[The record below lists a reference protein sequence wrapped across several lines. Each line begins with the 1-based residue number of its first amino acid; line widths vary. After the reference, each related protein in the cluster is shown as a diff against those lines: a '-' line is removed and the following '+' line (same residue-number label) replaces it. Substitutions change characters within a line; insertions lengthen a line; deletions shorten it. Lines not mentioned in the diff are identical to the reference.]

1 MQGAIHAS
9 PSSIPLTIV
18 ERLAYRIDEIRHAQ
32 ARACIVWL
40 VGQYAADDSPNAVVE
55 GVVPWAPDVFRKI
68 AKSFRDEARG
78 RTFHFRSVELAH
90 TFPPS
95 IFFSLF
101 LVGQRYFFILQI
113 FFSVQ
118 TVPVKLQAVTLA
130 AKLLVL
136 SPTNGTLIQLAKYVF
151 ALARYDCNYDV
162 RDRGR
167 MLQQLLVGVVP
178 NMAATDAQDVGGV
191 VLRRAQVRVVLF
203 EGKAIASP
211 SSSRAAAHHDHD
223 AARRGR
229 DHDLGTLGLVL
240 GRDVPN
246 ARLLP
251 DWLEHGVES
260 SLRYVPDDALPSSS
274 AASAVT
280 AIGHVASSSL
290 RAGTGGHST
299 PIVVLTPGGS
309 SGGPSPA
316 GSVPNKAGWTDLDA
330 FYASESE
337 EEEEESED
345 EESEE
350 EESEKGEEEEEEEE
364 EDEDEDGEE
373 EGGKSGEESDR
384 QSGEEKHEV
393 RRAGL
398 LRASDKEDGTGSDV
412 EGASSQ
418 IAAVSVR

>member
-1 MQGAIHAS
+1 M
-9 PSSIPLTIV
+9 IV

-55 GVVPWAPDVFRKI
+55 GVVSWAPDVFRKI

-78 RTFHFRSVELAH
+78 LTLHFRSVELAH

-95 IFFSLF
+95 IFPSLLGRERPKFFF
-101 LVGQRYFFILQI
+101 LQ

-118 TVPVKLQAVTLA
+118 TIPVKLQAVTLA

-136 SPTNGTLIQLAKYVF
+136 SPANGILIQLAKYVF
-151 ALARYDCNYDV
+151 ALARYDRNYDV

-178 NMAATDAQDVGGV
+178 NIVATDAQDVGGV

-211 SSSRAAAHHDHD
+211 SSSTAAAAAHHDHD
-223 AARRGR
+223 AARRGH

-246 ARLLP
+246 PRLLP

-274 AASAVT
+274 AAAAVT
-280 AIGHVASSSL
+280 AIGHVVPSSS
-290 RAGTGGHST
+290 RAGTGGHAT

-309 SGGPSPA
+309 SGGASPA
-316 GSVPNKAGWTDLDA
+316 GSVPNKAGWADLDT
-330 FYASESE
+330 FYASESEE

-350 EESEKGEEEEEEEE
+350 EESEKGEDEED
-364 EDEDEDGEE
+364 DEDEDGDGEE
-373 EGGKSGEESDR
+373 EEERGKSGEESDR
-384 QSGEEKHEV
+384 QSGEEEHEV

-398 LRASDKEDGTGSDV
+398 LQASEDGTGSDV
-412 EGASSQ
+412 EGANSQ
-418 IAAVSVR
+418 IATVSVR

>member
-1 MQGAIHAS
+1 
-9 PSSIPLTIV
+9 
-18 ERLAYRIDEIRHAQ
+18 
-32 ARACIVWL
+32 VWL

-78 RTFHFRSVELAH
+78 RTLHFRSVELAH
-90 TFPPS
+90 TLPPIFFS
-95 IFFSLF
+95 SSWWDDVIFFSLF
-101 LVGQRYFFILQI
+101 

-136 SPTNGTLIQLAKYVF
+136 APANGTLIQLAKYVF
-151 ALARYDCNYDV
+151 ALARYDRNYDV

-178 NMAATDAQDVGGV
+178 DIAATDAEDVGGV

-211 SSSRAAAHHDHD
+211 SSSHAAVAMAAHHDHD

-260 SLRYVPDDALPSSS
+260 SLRHVPDDALPSSS
-274 AASAVT
+274 AAAAVT
-280 AIGHVASSSL
+280 AIGHVAPSSSS

-299 PIVVLTPGGS
+299 PIVVLTPVGS

-337 EEEEESED
+337 EEEEEEDED

-350 EESEKGEEEEEEEE
+350 EESEKGEDEE
-364 EDEDEDGEE
+364 EDENEDGEQ
-373 EGGKSGEESDR
+373 EGGNSEEESDR
-384 QSGEEKHEV
+384 QSGEEEHEV

-398 LRASDKEDGTGSDV
+398 LRASDDEDGTGSDV
-412 EGASSQ
+412 EGATV
-418 IAAVSVR
+418 AR

>member
-1 MQGAIHAS
+1 MAGTT
-9 PSSIPLTIV
+9 L
-18 ERLAYRIDEIRHAQ
+18 
-32 ARACIVWL
+32 
-40 VGQYAADDSPNAVVE
+40 
-55 GVVPWAPDVFRKI
+55 
-68 AKSFRDEARG
+68 
-78 RTFHFRSVELAH
+78 
-90 TFPPS
+90 
-95 IFFSLF
+95 
-101 LVGQRYFFILQI
+101 YFFLQF

-136 SPTNGTLIQLAKYVF
+136 SPANGTLIQLAKYVF
-151 ALARYDCNYDV
+151 ALARYDRNYDV

-178 NMAATDAQDVGGV
+178 NIVATDAQDVGGV

-211 SSSRAAAHHDHD
+211 PSSTAAAVPAAHYDHD
-223 AARRGR
+223 AARQGH

-240 GRDVPN
+240 GRDMPN

-274 AASAVT
+274 SAAAAVT
-280 AIGHVASSSL
+280 AIGHVASSSS

-299 PIVVLTPGGS
+299 PIVVLTPVGS

-316 GSVPNKAGWTDLDA
+316 GSVPNKAGWTDLEA
-330 FYASESE
+330 FYAGESEEE

-345 EESEE
+345 EGED
-350 EESEKGEEEEEEEE
+350 EESEKGEDQE
-364 EDEDEDGEE
+364 EDEDEDEEE
-373 EGGKSGEESDR
+373 EGEKSGEESDR
-384 QSGEEKHEV
+384 LSGEEEHEV

-398 LRASDKEDGTGSDV
+398 LRGSDEEDGMGSDV
-412 EGASSQ
+412 EAASNQ
-418 IAAVSVR
+418 IAAISVR

>member
-1 MQGAIHAS
+1 MLFIF
-9 PSSIPLTIV
+9 SS
-18 ERLAYRIDEIRHAQ
+18 
-32 ARACIVWL
+32 
-40 VGQYAADDSPNAVVE
+40 
-55 GVVPWAPDVFRKI
+55 F
-68 AKSFRDEARG
+68 
-78 RTFHFRSVELAH
+78 
-90 TFPPS
+90 
-95 IFFSLF
+95 
-101 LVGQRYFFILQI
+101 

-130 AKLLVL
+130 GKLLVL
-136 SPTNGTLIQLAKYVF
+136 SPANGTLIQLAKYVF
-151 ALARYDCNYDV
+151 ALARYDRNYDV

-178 NMAATDAQDVGGV
+178 DIVATDAQDVGGV

-203 EGKAIASP
+203 EGKTIVSP
-211 SSSRAAAHHDHD
+211 SSSTAAAVPAAHHDHD
-223 AARRGR
+223 AARQGHDR
-229 DHDLGTLGLVL
+229 DLGTLGLVL

-274 AASAVT
+274 SAAAVT
-280 AIGHVASSSL
+280 AIGHVASSSS

-299 PIVVLTPGGS
+299 PIVVLTPVGS

-316 GSVPNKAGWTDLDA
+316 GSVPNKAGWTDLEA

-337 EEEEESED
+337 EEEEEESED
-345 EESEE
+345 EEGEE
-350 EESEKGEEEEEEEE
+350 EESEKSEDQEDD
-364 EDEDEDGEE
+364 EDEDEDEEE

-384 QSGEEKHEV
+384 LSGEEEHEV

-398 LRASDKEDGTGSDV
+398 LRASDEEDGMGSDV
-412 EGASSQ
+412 EAASSQ
-418 IAAVSVR
+418 IAVVSVR

>member
-1 MQGAIHAS
+1 M
-9 PSSIPLTIV
+9 IV

-55 GVVPWAPDVFRKI
+55 GVAPWAPDVFRKI
-68 AKSFRDEARG
+68 AKSYRDEARG
-78 RTFHFRSVELAH
+78 RTLHFRSVELAH
-90 TFPPS
+90 TFLPSNFFS
-95 IFFSLF
+95 IFPLWAGTT
-101 LVGQRYFFILQI
+101 L
-113 FFSVQ
+113 FFSSNFFWVQ

-136 SPTNGTLIQLAKYVF
+136 SPANGTLIQLAKYVF
-151 ALARYDCNYDV
+151 ALARYDRNYDV

-178 NMAATDAQDVGGV
+178 NIVATDAQDVGGV

-203 EGKAIASP
+203 EGKTIASP
-211 SSSRAAAHHDHD
+211 LSSNAAAVPAAHHDHD
-223 AARRGR
+223 AARRGH

-240 GRDVPN
+240 GRDVPS

-260 SLRYVPDDALPSSS
+260 SLRYVPDDALPASS
-274 AASAVT
+274 ATAAVT
-280 AIGHVASSSL
+280 AIGHVASSSS

-299 PIVVLTPGGS
+299 PIVVLTPVGS
-309 SGGPSPA
+309 SEGPSPA
-316 GSVPNKAGWTDLDA
+316 GSVPNKAGWTDLEA

-345 EESEE
+345 EEGEE
-350 EESEKGEEEEEEEE
+350 EESEKGEDQE
-364 EDEDEDGEE
+364 EDEDEEEEE

-384 QSGEEKHEV
+384 QSGEEEHEV

-398 LRASDKEDGTGSDV
+398 LWDDEDGTGSDV

>member
-1 MQGAIHAS
+1 M
-9 PSSIPLTIV
+9 PLTIV
-18 ERLAYRIDEIRHAQ
+18 ERLAYRINEIRHPQ

-78 RTFHFRSVELAH
+78 QTSHLRSVELAH
-90 TFPPS
+90 TFPLPFFS
-95 IFFSLF
+95 PFLGGTIFFF
-101 LVGQRYFFILQI
+101 L
-113 FFSVQ
+113 VQ

-136 SPTNGTLIQLAKYVF
+136 SPANGTLIQLAKYIF
-151 ALARYDCNYDV
+151 ALARYDQNYDV

-178 NMAATDAQDVGGV
+178 NVAATDAQDVGGV

-203 EGKAIASP
+203 EGKTIAPP
-211 SSSRAAAHHDHD
+211 SSSHPATVTEVHHGHD
-223 AARRGR
+223 TARRGH

-246 ARLLP
+246 ARLMP

-274 AASAVT
+274 ATVVT
-280 AIGHVASSSL
+280 AIGHVAPSSS

-299 PIVVLTPGGS
+299 PVIVLTPGGS

-316 GSVPNKAGWTDLDA
+316 GSVPNKAGWADLDA

-337 EEEEESED
+337 EGEEEES

-350 EESEKGEEEEEEEE
+350 EESEEGGGEE
-364 EDEDEDGEE
+364 EDEDEDGQE
-373 EGGKSGEESDR
+373 EGEMSEDSDR
-384 QSGEEKHEV
+384 QSREEEHEV
-393 RRAGL
+393 RWKGIL
-398 LRASDKEDGTGSDV
+398 QASDQEDAGSDV
-412 EGASSQ
+412 EGASGQ
-418 IAAVSVR
+418 IAAVCVR

>member
-1 MQGAIHAS
+1 M
-9 PSSIPLTIV
+9 
-18 ERLAYRIDEIRHAQ
+18 
-32 ARACIVWL
+32 
-40 VGQYAADDSPNAVVE
+40 
-55 GVVPWAPDVFRKI
+55 
-68 AKSFRDEARG
+68 
-78 RTFHFRSVELAH
+78 
-90 TFPPS
+90 
-95 IFFSLF
+95 
-101 LVGQRYFFILQI
+101 
-113 FFSVQ
+113 
-118 TVPVKLQAVTLA
+118 PVKLQAVTLA

-136 SPTNGTLIQLAKYVF
+136 SPANGTLIQLTKYVF
-151 ALARYDCNYDV
+151 ALARYDRNYDV

-178 NMAATDAQDVGGV
+178 NIAATDAQDVGGV

-211 SSSRAAAHHDHD
+211 SSSHAAAMATAHHDHG
-223 AARRGR
+223 AARRGH

-260 SLRYVPDDALPSSS
+260 NLRYVPDDVLPSSS
-274 AASAVT
+274 AAAAVT
-280 AIGHVASSSL
+280 AIGHVASSSS

-299 PIVVLTPGGS
+299 PIFVLTPVGS

-316 GSVPNKAGWTDLDA
+316 GSVPNKAGFTDLDA

-337 EEEEESED
+337 EEEEDSDE

-350 EESEKGEEEEEEEE
+350 EESEKGEDGS
-364 EDEDEDGEE
+364 EDEDEDGDE

-384 QSGEEKHEV
+384 QSGEEDHEV

-398 LRASDKEDGTGSDV
+398 LRASDEEDGTGSDV

>member
-1 MQGAIHAS
+1 LS
-9 PSSIPLTIV
+9 SLTPFLLPFFPSLLGR
-18 ERLAYRIDEIRHAQ
+18 ERL
-32 ARACIVWL
+32 
-40 VGQYAADDSPNAVVE
+40 
-55 GVVPWAPDVFRKI
+55 
-68 AKSFRDEARG
+68 
-78 RTFHFRSVELAH
+78 
-90 TFPPS
+90 
-95 IFFSLF
+95 FFFLF
-101 LVGQRYFFILQI
+101 

-118 TVPVKLQAVTLA
+118 TIPVKLQAVTLA

-136 SPTNGTLIQLAKYVF
+136 SPANGILIQLAKYVF
-151 ALARYDCNYDV
+151 ALARYDRNYDV

-178 NMAATDAQDVGGV
+178 KIVATDAQDVGGV

-211 SSSRAAAHHDHD
+211 SSSTAAAHHDHD
-223 AARRGR
+223 AARRGH

-246 ARLLP
+246 AHLLP

-274 AASAVT
+274 AAAAVT
-280 AIGHVASSSL
+280 AIGHVASSSS
-290 RAGTGGHST
+290 RAGTGGHAT

-316 GSVPNKAGWTDLDA
+316 GSVPNKAGWTDLDT

-337 EEEEESED
+337 EEEEEESED
-345 EESEE
+345 EEGEE
-350 EESEKGEEEEEEEE
+350 EESEKGEEEEE
-364 EDEDEDGEE
+364 DEDEDGEEEE

-384 QSGEEKHEV
+384 QSGEEEHEV

-398 LRASDKEDGTGSDV
+398 LRASDEEDGTGSDV
-412 EGASSQ
+412 EGASV
-418 IAAVSVR
+418 AR